1 MKPAQTGIVLRGVN
15 KNRRLKK
22 LRHRK
27 KQKFFKHINRLLI
40 TMKTII
46 TITLTLLISTLS
58 FATSARIDNLSQTGL
73 EQADNLIDAVS
84 NIDLIS
90 LNVLLSE
97 GASIDTVDQDG
108 NTPLMIASKIGN
120 PRIVKIL
127 LAHNPDVNK
136 KNNSG
141 NTALMIA
148 SEHGQAFVVEQLIV
162 KGADPNAKNAMGFTS
177 LEIAKRNGHA
187 AIIDLLSNKA
197 EASLSR

>member
-1 MKPAQTGIVLRGVN
+1 M
-15 KNRRLKK
+15 
-22 LRHRK
+22 
-27 KQKFFKHINRLLI
+27 
-40 TMKTII
+40 
-46 TITLTLLISTLS
+46 ISTLS
-58 FATSARIDNLSQTGL
+58 FATSPQIDNLNQTGS

-108 NTPLMIASKIGN
+108 NTPLMIAAKIGN

-127 LAHNPDVNK
+127 LAHNPDLNK
-136 KNNSG
+136 KNNVG

-148 SEHGQAFVVEQLIV
+148 SENGQAFIVEQLIA
-162 KGADPNAKNAMGFTS
+162 KGADTNAKNAMGFTS

-187 AIIDLLSNKA
+187 AIIELLNNIKA

>member
-1 MKPAQTGIVLRGVN
+1 MKSL
-15 KNRRLKK
+15 
-22 LRHRK
+22 
-27 KQKFFKHINRLLI
+27 
-40 TMKTII
+40 I

-58 FATSARIDNLSQTGL
+58 FATSPQIDKLSQTGS

-97 GASIDTVDQDG
+97 GASIDTVDQNG
-108 NTPLMIASKIGN
+108 NTPLMIAAKIGN
-120 PRIVKIL
+120 PRILKIL
-127 LAHNPDVNK
+127 LVHNPNLNK
-136 KNNSG
+136 KNSAG

-148 SEHGQAFVVEQLIV
+148 SEHGQAFVVEQLIA

-187 AIIDLLSNKA
+187 AIVDLLRNKV